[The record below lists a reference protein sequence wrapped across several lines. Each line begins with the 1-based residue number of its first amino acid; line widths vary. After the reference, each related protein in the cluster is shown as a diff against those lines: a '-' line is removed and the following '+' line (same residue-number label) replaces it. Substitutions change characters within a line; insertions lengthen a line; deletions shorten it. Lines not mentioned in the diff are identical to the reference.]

1 VLGEADVAEVAAR
14 VVRWA
19 LDRPAVRGV
28 ALAGSWARGQPRAGS
43 DVDLVVLTDDEPLDV
58 ADALPADAV
67 DLGSRRWGPLHERRF
82 RLTSG
87 LEVDLGLAPLSWAAV
102 PVDHGTARVVAGGL
116 RVLWDPDGLLTRLVG
131 KVAGPS

>member
-1 VLGEADVAEVAAR
+1 MAEVVAC

-19 LDRPAVRGV
+19 LDRPAVRAV
-28 ALAGSWARGQPRAGS
+28 ALAGSWARGRPRAAT
-43 DVDLVVLTDDEPLDV
+43 DVDLVVLADDEPLDV
-58 ADALPADAV
+58 ADAQPADAV

-87 LEVDLGLAPLSWAAV
+87 LEVDMGLAPLSWAAV
-102 PVDHGTARVVAGGL
+102 PVDDGTALVVGDGF

-131 KVAGPS
+131 AVAGPS